1 MKQSIVN
8 EAKKAF
14 RERLREGNDVG
25 AHTRNAKSITKIW
38 QRRVYDLDPN
48 NHKYEERISPDFD
61 QQIDVLDISQMC
73 AYEFKVSGKNA
84 DSEFY
89 KDIVKILLWNKLK
102 KEKIKEMVFITEE
115 EWGKKY
121 IDKPMPNEYIKLL
134 EQQNLKITIVYL
146 AVT

>member
-1 MKQSIVN
+1 MKQSIIT
-8 EAKKAF
+8 EAENAF

-25 AHTRNAKSITKIW
+25 EHTRNAKSIAKKW
-38 QRRVYDLDPN
+38 QERAYALDPN
-48 NHKYEERISPDFD
+48 NIKYEEPILPTFD
-61 QQIDVLDISQMC
+61 QKIDLLDKSQMC

-102 KEKIKEMVFITEE
+102 QEKIKEMVFITEE

-121 IDKPMPNEYIKLL
+121 IDKPMPKEYVKLL
-134 EQQNLKITIVYL
+134 AEQNLKITIVYL
-146 AVT
+146 AVA